1 MKITEI
7 ETFVVDAGWRPW
19 QFVAVRTDEG
29 ITGYGEVSDGRTPYG
44 IVGTITDMEPILIG
58 RDPLAVEA
66 RYWDMYRMVRQSP
79 GGIGPKAIAG
89 VELALWDIKG
99 KALGVPVYSLFGG
112 PTRDDQQIYWS
123 HCGSSRARHH
133 ELLGAPPLRTMD
145 DVTALGDE
153 VRSKGFNALKT
164 NIVFPGDPASTYGPG
179 FGGPPGTTD
188 QNVTPALLRHVREYI
203 SAFKA
208 GAGPD
213 VQIALDINFNFKP
226 LATRQICAVLEDL
239 EMMWVEIDMY
249 EPAGLAEIKRS
260 TTVPITSGENLYTLR
275 DYRPYFEQRSMDTVM
290 IDVSWQGFARSRDVA
305 MAAESYELN
314 CAPHNYYSH
323 LATMHALH
331 LCATV
336 PNIRIMEI
344 DIDDVPWKDDLGGG
358 PLEITN
364 GRLKLPTAP
373 GWGVDLDEDLARRM
387 VWEPGRGPGFAPRP
401 APARR

>member
-208 GAGPD
+208 GARPRRPD
-213 VQIALDINFNFKP
+213 RAGHQLQLQAARHP
-226 LATRQICAVLEDL
+226 PDL
-239 EMMWVEIDMY
+239 R
-249 EPAGLAEIKRS
+249 G
-260 TTVPITSGENLYTLR
+260 
-275 DYRPYFEQRSMDTVM
+275 
-290 IDVSWQGFARSRDVA
+290 ARGSRD
-305 MAAESYELN
+305 
-314 CAPHNYYSH
+314 
-323 LATMHALH
+323 
-331 LCATV
+331 
-336 PNIRIMEI
+336 
-344 DIDDVPWKDDLGGG
+344 DV
-358 PLEITN
+358 
-364 GRLKLPTAP
+364 GRDRHVRA
-373 GWGVDLDEDLARRM
+373 GRR
-387 VWEPGRGPGFAPRP
+387 WRRSSAPRP
-401 APARR
+401 CRLRRARTSTPCAITAPTSSNARWTP